1 MELGGKTAREEQ
13 SLMLL
18 NIYHAIVIYKNLNF
32 IHEKISMKITL
43 KRNKTKM
50 IFATPPFI

>member
-1 MELGGKTAREEQ
+1 MELGGKTFKTAREEQ

-32 IHEKISMKITL
+32 IHETISL
-43 KRNKTKM
+43 KSL
-50 IFATPPFI
+50 

>member
-1 MELGGKTAREEQ
+1 MELGGKTFTTSAREEQ

-32 IHEKISMKITL
+32 IHETISMKSL
-43 KRNKTKM
+43 
-50 IFATPPFI
+50 